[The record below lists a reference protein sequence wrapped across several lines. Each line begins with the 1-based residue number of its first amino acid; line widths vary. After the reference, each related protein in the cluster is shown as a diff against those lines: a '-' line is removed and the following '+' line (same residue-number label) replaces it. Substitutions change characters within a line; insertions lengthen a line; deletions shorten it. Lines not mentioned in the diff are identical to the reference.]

1 MSQISNDDGT
11 PKFSLAELQRQGYTC
26 TFKGADGQ
34 PVTLSE
40 EDFSSM
46 VHTTTCTTVESNGKE
61 MTQHVGVTAAGLA
74 WLDDGTFTL
83 TVPVSPDMMRD
94 YVPSLQFTATGP
106 DGKPFALSKAD
117 CMRMVKGATWTHNG
131 KVIAEYEGSKK
142 RLRALL
148 GKKKNARTKGAHKG
162 GEEFGRGF

>member
-1 MSQISNDDGT
+1 MILISSGGMCVCICVVLYSVIILKHGQNTTAYTTMSQIKNDDGT
-11 PKFSLAELQRQGYTC
+11 I
-26 TFKGADGQ
+26 
-34 PVTLSE
+34 
-40 EDFSSM
+40 
-46 VHTTTCTTVESNGKE
+46 
-61 MTQHVGVTAAGLA
+61 
-74 WLDDGTFTL
+74 TL

-106 DGKPFALSKAD
+106 DGKPFALSQAD
-117 CMRMVKGATWTHNG
+117 CMRMVEGATWTHNG

-162 GEEFGRGF
+162 GEELGRGF

>member
-1 MSQISNDDGT
+1 MCVCICVVLYSVIILKHGQNTTAYTTMSQIINNDDGT
-11 PKFSLAELQRQGYTC
+11 I
-26 TFKGADGQ
+26 
-34 PVTLSE
+34 
-40 EDFSSM
+40 
-46 VHTTTCTTVESNGKE
+46 
-61 MTQHVGVTAAGLA
+61 
-74 WLDDGTFTL
+74 TL

-106 DGKPFALSKAD
+106 DGKPFALSQAD
-117 CMRMVKGATWTHNG
+117 CMRMVEGATWTHNG

-162 GEEFGRGF
+162 GEELGRGF

>member
-11 PKFSLAELQRQGYTC
+11 I
-26 TFKGADGQ
+26 
-34 PVTLSE
+34 
-40 EDFSSM
+40 
-46 VHTTTCTTVESNGKE
+46 
-61 MTQHVGVTAAGLA
+61 
-74 WLDDGTFTL
+74 TL

-106 DGKPFALSKAD
+106 DGKPFALSQAD
-117 CMRMVKGATWTHNG
+117 CMRMVEGATWTHNG

-162 GEEFGRGF
+162 GEELGRGF